1 MSEFQ
6 IFPNNEQ
13 KNNKQEDTGDRLY
26 TVYGKHDFIDDGG
39 FPRVE
44 SADNG
49 KTKNTAWLLNAE
61 REM

>member
-49 KTKNTAWLLNAE
+49 AYISC
-61 REM
+61 